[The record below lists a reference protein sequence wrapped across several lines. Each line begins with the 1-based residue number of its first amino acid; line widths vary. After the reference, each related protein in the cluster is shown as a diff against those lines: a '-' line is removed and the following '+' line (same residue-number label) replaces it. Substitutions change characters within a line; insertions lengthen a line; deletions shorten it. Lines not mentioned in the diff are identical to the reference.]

1 MAALMFQ
8 QASVVVELLLLL
20 LLLLRRMVL
29 LLAVEMLLPLPML
42 SFDPQTDRRSIRQ
55 PNWVAVV
62 LLILHASHHR
72 SLVWVASRAD
82 L

>member
-8 QASVVVELLLLL
+8 QAPVVVELLLLL
-20 LLLLRRMVL
+20 LLLRRTVR

-62 LLILHASHHR
+62 LLTLHASHHR